1 MSSQTRT
8 PMSGGGKFKD
18 ESRTPIW
25 GIRTPLEVKVMAKSL
40 KDVKKP
46 IFRKLLKAVVSY
58 IETSELAA
66 DFFSSLSQEA
76 NIPHE
81 TLAVIFSGLLSL
93 LKSAFRVPVASL
105 KQEAFKSDLQ
115 SIRLQEE
122 FIDDL
127 ISAVYGAKRSSIDE
141 MISKP
146 SSRLPALQQCRWR
159 VDVAISNSALS
170 RVLEPTVFME
180 FTLSNGS
187 IKKVEVPVSKF
198 HELRYSVSSVLKEME
213 ELEKRSILK
222 IQD

>member
-81 TLAVIFSGLLSL
+81 TLAAIFSGLLSL

-115 SIRLQEE
+115 SIRLHEE

-141 MISKP
+141 MIAKP